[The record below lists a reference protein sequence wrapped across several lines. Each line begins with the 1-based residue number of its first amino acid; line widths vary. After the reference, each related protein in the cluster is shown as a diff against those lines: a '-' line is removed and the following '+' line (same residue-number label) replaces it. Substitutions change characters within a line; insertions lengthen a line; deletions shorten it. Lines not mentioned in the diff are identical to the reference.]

1 MGVRNRLSGTLS
13 IQNRYD
19 QIFAAMRFWKP
30 FILFGAGTV
39 HLAGLYYVCEKKYGW
54 EAMAFY
60 VKWKMNS
67 AFDVSNRLREY
78 GDNNRMLLDAAYGL
92 ANQLS
97 PDQMISNAKNNGTTE
112 KMLEEFIQR
121 IGHDITV
128 VHLTAILAFVVL
140 CGFAF
145 ALARWEAQRQTEDK
159 FIRGSKLFP
168 PKVLSR
174 ILKKQFGEG
183 TIKIGELTIARK
195 QENLSMFI
203 CGKPQ
208 QGKTQLFN
216 YLLTEIMRR
225 REKAIVFC
233 AKKEDFVTS
242 HYRPGID
249 LIFCPPEARTVGWS
263 LKNDILTVEDFSLLS
278 NILAPINLQSKDP
291 MWDKGKQLVIK
302 ALFGHWWL
310 ATDRSN
316 KELARVAKSTQAEM
330 ASILKATPGYEEA
343 YGLISNPKSQ
353 TAYGFY
359 VNVLCDLQPL
369 QLLSKNEGEF
379 SIRSWL
385 REGKN
390 CIFLPCSDRLEASLS
405 PLYGMFLELM
415 AVNQMDM
422 EQDRMRRVWWL
433 ADELVAISKI
443 SKLPSLVNKG
453 PSYGACFVG
462 GSQSIIQLDIRYS
475 EPERRAILNSC
486 ATTVIFCVEDYKTAE
501 ELSKRIGSDE
511 REKAKE
517 NLSTASVE
525 SRDGVTVMSETKK
538 EPLVTP
544 DMLRDLPPMNFYVRV
559 AGFGTAERQVM
570 KYVKPKNVN
579 PDFIPHPAYSLEAFE
594 LEYKQKMAEAKACLE
609 MINNRKKPEV
619 ENSVSPQNEDRQEQE
634 NEATM
639 QMMISQEDGIER

>member
-1 MGVRNRLSGTLS
+1 
-13 IQNRYD
+13 
-19 QIFAAMRFWKP
+19 MRFWKP
-30 FILFGAGTV
+30 FILGGAGTV
-39 HLAGLYYVCEKKYGW
+39 HLAGLYYVCDKKYGW
-54 EAMAFY
+54 ESMIFY
-60 VKWKMNS
+60 AKWKLNS
-67 AFDVSNRLREY
+67 AFDVSNRLIEY
-78 GDNNRMLLDAAYGL
+78 GDNNSIVRDASNWLANLLSPAQSIANAKSNGSTDTLLD
-92 ANQLS
+92 
-97 PDQMISNAKNNGTTE
+97 
-112 KMLEEFIQR
+112 EFIQR
-121 IGHDITV
+121 VGHDI
-128 VHLTAILAFVVL
+128 ILAHLSAVL
-140 CGFAF
+140 SFITFCGLAF

-168 PKVLSR
+168 PKVLSG
-174 ILKKQFGEG
+174 ILKKQFGGG
-183 TIKIGELTIARK
+183 TIKIGKLTLARK

-225 REKAIVFC
+225 QEKAIVFC

-249 LIFCPPEARTVGWS
+249 WIFCPPEARTVGWS
-263 LKNDILTVEDFSLLS
+263 LKNDISTVEDFAVLA
-278 NILAPINLQSKDP
+278 NVLAPINLQSKDP

-316 KELARVAKSTQAEM
+316 KELARIAKSTQAEL
-330 ASILKATPGYEEA
+330 ASILKSTPGYEEA

-385 REGKN
+385 RDGKN

-415 AVNQMDM
+415 AINQMDM
-422 EQDRMRRVWWL
+422 EQDRMRRVFWL
-433 ADELVAISKI
+433 VDELPAIARI
-443 SKLPSLVNKG
+443 AKLPSLVNKG
-453 PSYGACFVG
+453 PSYGACFCG
-462 GSQSIIQLDIRYS
+462 GAQSIIQLDTRYS

-486 ATTVIFCVEDYKTAE
+486 ATTVIFCVEDDKTAE

-511 REKAKE
+511 REKTKE

-570 KYVKPKNVN
+570 KYVKPKMLN

-594 LEYKQKMAEAKACLE
+594 LEYKQKMEEARACLSK
-609 MINNRKKPEV
+609 INSQEKPEV
-619 ENSVSPQNEDRQEQE
+619 EFSVSHSSEDRQEQE
-634 NEATM
+634 NEEAM
-639 QMMISQEDGIER
+639 QMLISQDDGIEV